1 MLKSRKQTSVLGDV
15 RDSEHF
21 CYICTKKSDAGEQV
35 GLHWQDVQDEIVREQ
50 NEEQYED
57 DEEMQEEE

>member
-1 MLKSRKQTSVLGDV
+1 MKSRKQTSAQGDV

-21 CYICTKKSDAGEQV
+21 CYICTKKSDAAEQASQ
-35 GLHWQDVQDEIVREQ
+35 HWQTVQEEISREQ